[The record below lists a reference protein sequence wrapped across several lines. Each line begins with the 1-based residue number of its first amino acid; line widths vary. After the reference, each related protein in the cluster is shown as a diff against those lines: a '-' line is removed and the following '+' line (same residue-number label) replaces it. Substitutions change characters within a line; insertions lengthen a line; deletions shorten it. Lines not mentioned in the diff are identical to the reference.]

1 MKPITEG
8 EGRAPSG
15 PPPKRPPTRGA
26 ATTGTLTEGPLTAGP
41 PAVATSLSK
50 RVFDVVASGIGIVL
64 LSPLLLV
71 LAVLVRRQIGAPVLF
86 RQTRSGLNG
95 EPFEILKFR
104 TMTND
109 TDEHGTL
116 LPDEQRLPKFGSF
129 LRSSS
134 LDELPELVNVLRG
147 EMSLVGPRP
156 LVARYLERYTPEQ
169 ARRNLARPG
178 ITGLAQVRGRN
189 VLAWEDRFALDVE
202 YVDDWT
208 FILDMQILLQ
218 TVGAVLKRDGISTEG
233 HATAPEFLGSQGDQ
247 KTDAG

>member
-1 MKPITEG
+1 MSTEDPSAVRE
-8 EGRAPSG
+8 EGL
-15 PPPKRPPTRGA
+15 PP
-26 ATTGTLTEGPLTAGP
+26 
-41 PAVATSLSK
+41 VATSLSK
-50 RVFDVVASGIGIVL
+50 RVFDIAASAAGLVL
-64 LSPLLLV
+64 LSPILLV
-71 LAVLVRRQIGAPVLF
+71 VAIMVRRKIGAPVLF
-86 RQTRSGLNG
+86 RQVRSGLNG

-109 TDEHGTL
+109 TDEHGQL
-116 LPDEQRLPKFGSF
+116 LPDEQRLPRFGEF

-134 LDELPELVNVLRG
+134 LDELPELVNVLKG

-189 VLAWEDRFALDVE
+189 ELAWEDRFALDVE

-208 FILDMQILLQ
+208 FMLDLQILLQ

-233 HATAPEFLGSQGDQ
+233 HATAPE
-247 KTDAG
+247 